1 MFQQKPEMVL
11 TDILLKFGR
20 IENKDAVGVAELYSS
35 WLVIG
40 LVNVMFYDLLHHHCR
55 YKCGS

>member
-1 MFQQKPEMVL
+1 MVL